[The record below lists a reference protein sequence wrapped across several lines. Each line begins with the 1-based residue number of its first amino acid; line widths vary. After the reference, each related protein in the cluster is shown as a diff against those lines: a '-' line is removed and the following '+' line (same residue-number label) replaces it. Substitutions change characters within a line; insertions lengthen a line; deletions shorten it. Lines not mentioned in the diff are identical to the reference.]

1 MNGQRELEGL
11 SAVATDP
18 PSGVRKALA
27 HELGRH
33 GADVVVH
40 GLVTACGEAMVYVVN
55 EGGNARLVAAAVS
68 SIPLLEGSSPR
79 LTWSISK

>member
-18 PSGVRKALA
+18 PSGVR
-27 HELGRH
+27 
-33 GADVVVH
+33 
-40 GLVTACGEAMVYVVN
+40 EAMVYVVN